1 LRKKHHHDH
10 SQLDDLVRIIKE
22 QGELMLAQVQ
32 AVVDITTTLKT
43 TSDAVVAFVAANP
56 PVSQADLDALTTVN
70 TTLTGINTALAA
82 IVTPK
87 P

>member
-1 LRKKHHHDH
+1 M
-10 SQLDDLVRIIKE
+10 I
-22 QGELMLAQVQ
+22 AQVQ
-32 AVVDITTTLKT
+32 AVVDTTTTLKT

-82 IVTPK
+82 IVAPK